1 MEIDY
6 RDFCYFFSGW
16 DTFLVRKAIDEKIRW
31 PPGLIERVNKE
42 RWKRG
47 RRRTLHYGFDEQLR
61 QNIIEMSM
69 QSIIPRVTSTKSH
82 RVRYRLPIDL

>member
-61 QNIIEMSM
+61 QTSLRCQCN
-69 QSIIPRVTSTKSH
+69 QSFHVLHPQNHTGYGTG
-82 RVRYRLPIDL
+82 YQ